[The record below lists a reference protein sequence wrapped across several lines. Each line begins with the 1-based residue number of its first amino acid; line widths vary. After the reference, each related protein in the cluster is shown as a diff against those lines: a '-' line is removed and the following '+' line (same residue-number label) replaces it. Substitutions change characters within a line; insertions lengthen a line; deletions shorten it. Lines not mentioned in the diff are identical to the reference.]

1 MKAKTAKQ
9 WKVDIVK
16 CMKVTGT
23 YNECFRIAIDTLA
36 QILEKRD
43 KVEAEFQ
50 ASGQGMTVEHTNK
63 AGALNIEQ
71 NPLIRMIND
80 LNRDALTYMRE
91 CGITPKGLRM
101 INDKAL
107 NAKEIDPFE
116 KFLMRLEK
124 EYEINQDGEEE
135 SEDPG
140 RRTDIHER
148 ND

>member
-9 WKVDIVK
+9 WKTDIVK

-23 YNECFRIAIDTLA
+23 YNECFRIAIDTLS

-43 KVEAEFQ
+43 KVEEEFQ

-91 CGITPKGLRM
+91 CGITPKGLKM

-107 NAKEIDPFE
+107 DAKKIDPFE
-116 KFLMRLEK
+116 ELIRKIEK
-124 EYEINQDGEEE
+124 SAGINRDDDN
-135 SEDPG
+135 SYHD
-140 RRTDIHER
+140 
-148 ND
+148 

>member
-9 WKVDIVK
+9 WKTDIVK

-23 YNECFRIAIDTLA
+23 YNDCFRIAIDTLS

-43 KVEAEFQ
+43 KVEEEFQ

-91 CGITPKGLRM
+91 CGITPKGLKM

-107 NAKEIDPFE
+107 DAKKIDPFE
-116 KFLMRLEK
+116 ELIRK
-124 EYEINQDGEEE
+124 IEE
-135 SEDPG
+135 SAGINRD
-140 RRTDIHER
+140 DDNSYH
-148 ND
+148 D